1 MRDLA
6 EMKRLRWQ
14 AEWAW
19 VAAVLALLV
28 LSYFWVPAGD
38 RDGLDTFSTA
48 AGGKRA
54 FFNLAERL
62 AHPVSRELESLYSAA
77 GRANTICILGPA
89 RYPDAQEWA
98 WLSVRASVASCSDAQ
113 LEKM

>member
-1 MRDLA
+1 MRSTGSTLAGVRPHRTCSSAVWSCIVRDLA

-62 AHPVSRELESLYSAA
+62 AHPVSRELESLYSA
-77 GRANTICILGPA
+77 
-89 RYPDAQEWA
+89 
-98 WLSVRASVASCSDAQ
+98 
-113 LEKM
+113 